1 MSTEP
6 PPTPQTHQSPLGQ
19 QPARPSA
26 SPPSTASSLLENA
39 GLDVIA
45 ESDRKGRPRDLF
57 MPWFAANVSVLGLSW
72 GAWVLGFGLSFIQ
85 AVIAAAVGVVVSFG
99 LCGIIAV
106 LGKRGSAP
114 TLALSRAAFGYNGN
128 RLSAAISWMLTVGW
142 ETVLCVLA
150 TLASAT
156 VLRELGW
163 TSTTGAHVVGFLL
176 TVGLAASAGILGFEA
191 IMRVQT
197 WITWATG
204 ALTVIYLM
212 LVAGHIDPA
221 ALAALPA
228 GSPAAFIG
236 ALVMV
241 ATGFGLGWVN
251 AAADYSRYLPRSAS
265 TPGVVGW
272 TTLGSALPVIVLVV
286 CGILLVG
293 SDADLGQAIN
303 ADPIGALT
311 TILPTWFL
319 IPFAV
324 VAILGLAGGIIMDL
338 YSSGLS
344 LLATGLPVRRHTAT
358 AIDATIMAL
367 GTIAV
372 VFSDSGFLQPFQGFL
387 TTLGV
392 VIAAWAGVMIAEVVL
407 RRRDYDE
414 AALFTSRGI
423 YGSVNWE
430 AIALVA
436 VGSGLGWG
444 LVTSSAATWL
454 EWQGYL
460 LGPLGGRQGPWAFA
474 NLGVAASLLVGLIG
488 HLLLGRGRV
497 RAQEAAAEAAEAAGR
512 RA

>member
-1 MSTEP
+1 MSTEGV
-6 PPTPQTHQSPLGQ
+6 TDT
-19 QPARPSA
+19 
-26 SPPSTASSLLENA
+26 SLLENA
-39 GLDVIA
+39 GLDIIA

-57 MPWFAANVSVLGLSW
+57 MPWFAANISVLGLSW
-72 GAWVLGFGLSFIQ
+72 GAWVLSFGLSFWQ
-85 AVIAAAVGVVVSFG
+85 AVIAGAVGVVVSFG
-99 LCGIIAV
+99 LCGIIAI

-128 RLSAAISWMLTVGW
+128 RLSAAISWILTVGW
-142 ETVLCVLA
+142 ETVLCILA

-156 VLRELGW
+156 VLRALGW
-163 TSTTGAHVVGFLL
+163 HNETGAQIVGFLV

-204 ALTVIYLM
+204 ALTVIYLI
-212 LVAGHIDPA
+212 LVAPQIDIA
-221 ALAALPA
+221 ALAGLPA
-228 GSPAAFIG
+228 GPPAAVIG

-265 TPGVVGW
+265 SAGVVGW
-272 TTLGSALPVIVLVV
+272 TTLGSALPVVVLVFF
-286 CGILLVG
+286 GILLVG
-293 SDADLGQAIN
+293 SDAELGQAIN

-319 IPFAV
+319 VPFAV

-344 LLATGLPVRRHTAT
+344 LLATGLPLRRHTAT

-372 VFSDSGFLQPFQGFL
+372 TFGASDFLGPFQGFL

-392 VIAAWAGVMIAEVVL
+392 VIAAWAGIMIAEVIM

-414 AALFTSRGI
+414 QALFTPDGV
-423 YGSVNWE
+423 YGSINWE
-430 AIALVA
+430 AIALVGA
-436 VGSGLGWG
+436 GSMLGWG
-444 LVTSSAATWL
+444 LVVNSAASWL
-454 EWQGYL
+454 SWQGYL
-460 LGPLGGRQGPWAFA
+460 LGPLGGREGDWAYA
-474 NLGVAASLLVGLIG
+474 NLGVLVSLLTGLLG
-488 HLLLGRGRV
+488 HLLLGRRRV
-497 RAQEAAAEAAEAAGR
+497 AAQEAAQEAGA
-512 RA
+512 